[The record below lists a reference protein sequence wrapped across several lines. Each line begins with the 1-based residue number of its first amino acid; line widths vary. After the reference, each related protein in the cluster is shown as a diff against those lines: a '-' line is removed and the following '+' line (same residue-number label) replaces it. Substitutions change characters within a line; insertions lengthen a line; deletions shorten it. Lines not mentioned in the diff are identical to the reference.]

1 MSTGETSRQEGE
13 PDGMDVHYPVNVRE
27 PTRSVIG
34 KITVTEPLA
43 RNGCSHRMY
52 TYEGTCV
59 RVIVDDTA
67 RKMLV
72 EVQGGWTGKHHPAL
86 AKTT

>member
-1 MSTGETSRQEGE
+1 
-13 PDGMDVHYPVNVRE
+13 
-27 PTRSVIG
+27 
-34 KITVTEPLA
+34 
-43 RNGCSHRMY
+43 MY